1 MTNPPRC
8 QPAPSP
14 RTTSTIAAGGIA
26 AITLLSTLMTQ
37 AAAQDM
43 GQAMGQECADSD
55 LYGVIVHGG
64 TARYGTE
71 SEERLALFKDMLPGL
86 RADLAA
92 GASAIDTVEK
102 AIVTMEDSGLF
113 NAGKAAINNAGGF
126 VETDASI
133 MDGETME
140 AGAVASMRLVKNPI
154 RAARLVMDETRH
166 VMMVGD
172 RGETAVADRGAETV
186 DPSYFRNNQ
195 QTDEPDEHGT
205 VGAAVLDRCG
215 NLAAGTS
222 TGGYDAK
229 IPGRVGD
236 SPVIGA
242 GTYARNGVLAASATG
257 HGEYFIRFTATRSAA
272 ARMEYGDMALDD
284 AVAASIEEMASAGE
298 DGAGTGGIVAIGADG
313 SVTYPHSTEGMYRAY
328 ATPDVLYS
336 VGVFDEMETRAA
348 D

>member
-1 MTNPPRC
+1 MQKTKLPRYR
-8 QPAPSP
+8 PAPSP
-14 RTTSTIAAGGIA
+14 PETRFCLVAAGAVLLVSFSMMTMPAQAQSVA
-26 AITLLSTLMTQ
+26 ACS
-37 AAAQDM
+37 
-43 GQAMGQECADSD
+43 DSD

-64 TARYGTE
+64 TARHGAE
-71 SEERLALFKDMLPGL
+71 SEERLALFRDMLPAL

-92 GASAIDTVEK
+92 GANAIDTVEK

-133 MDGETME
+133 MDGATMK

-172 RGETAVADRGAETV
+172 RGEAAVSERGTETV
-186 DPSYFRNNQ
+186 EASYFKNNQ
-195 QTDEPDEHGT
+195 PTDEPDEHGT

-215 NLAAGTS
+215 DLAAGTS

-272 ARMEYGDMALDD
+272 ARMEYGNMSLDE
-284 AVAASIEEMASAGE
+284 AVAASIAEMEAAGV

-313 SVTYPHSTEGMYRAY
+313 AVTYPHSTQGMYRAY
-328 ATPDVLYS
+328 ATPDVLYA
-336 VGVFDEMETRAA
+336 VGVFDAMDTKKA

>member
-1 MTNPPRC
+1 MTTE
-8 QPAPSP
+8 A
-14 RTTSTIAAGGIA
+14 IAQTDAACAG
-26 AITLLSTLMTQ
+26 
-37 AAAQDM
+37 
-43 GQAMGQECADSD
+43 SD
-55 LYGVIVHGG
+55 IYGVIVHGG
-64 TARYGTE
+64 TARFGTE
-71 SEERLALFKDMLPGL
+71 SEERLALFREMLPRL
-86 RADLAA
+86 RDELAA
-92 GASAIDTVEK
+92 GATALDTVEK

-113 NAGKAAINNAGGF
+113 NAGRAAINNAGGF

-172 RGETAVADRGAETV
+172 RGEAAVTERGAETV
-186 DPSYFRNNQ
+186 EPSYFRNNKH
-195 QTDEPDEHGT
+195 TDEPEEHGT

-272 ARMEYGDMALDD
+272 ARMEYGGMSLND
-284 AVAASIEEMASAGE
+284 AVAASIEEMAAAGE

-313 SVTYPHSTEGMYRAY
+313 TVTYPHSTEGMYRAY

-336 VGVFDEMETRAA
+336 VGVFDEMETRRP